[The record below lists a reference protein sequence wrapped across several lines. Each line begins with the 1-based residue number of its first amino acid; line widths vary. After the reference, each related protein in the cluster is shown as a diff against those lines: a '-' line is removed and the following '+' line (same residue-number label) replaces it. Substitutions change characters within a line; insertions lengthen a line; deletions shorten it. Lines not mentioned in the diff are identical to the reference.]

1 MSSLEDFPA
10 EIPSLPDV
18 KAIRE
23 LTWALSGLGRGR
35 TFGVPRTRTMHDCP
49 VQMGVG
55 GQAVVYYR
63 NVGGGLGK
71 R

>member
-10 EIPSLPDV
+10 EIPSLPDLHTV
-18 KAIRE
+18 RE
-23 LTWALSGLGRGR
+23 LAWALSGFSRGR
-35 TFGVPRTRTMHDCP
+35 TLGVPRTRTMHDCP

-55 GQAVVYYR
+55 GQAVVNHR
-63 NVGGGLGK
+63 NVEVDSRK